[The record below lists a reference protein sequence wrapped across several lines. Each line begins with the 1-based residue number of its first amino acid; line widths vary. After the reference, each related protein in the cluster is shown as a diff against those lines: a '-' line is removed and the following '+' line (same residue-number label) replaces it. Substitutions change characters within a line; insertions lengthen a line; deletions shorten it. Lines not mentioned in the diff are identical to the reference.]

1 MAQHQR
7 IDNRGICKYWNKYEM
22 KKIGNSAELTFITS
36 KVSYHFAICATLT
49 VLQEQCKS
57 EVFIIY
63 KTLSSWHWPTQI
75 LAHFCYADSRGK
87 FQCVSGQGVQVKAT
101 MLAVTVANF
110 VNRQTTESMQ
120 QKPKK
125 KHDCKF
131 GGTFKRCTQLNFDF
145 VRRFR
150 AEICTYVNECA

>member
-63 KTLSSWHWPTQI
+63 KTLSS
-75 LAHFCYADSRGK
+75 
-87 FQCVSGQGVQVKAT
+87 
-101 MLAVTVANF
+101 
-110 VNRQTTESMQ
+110 
-120 QKPKK
+120 
-125 KHDCKF
+125 
-131 GGTFKRCTQLNFDF
+131 
-145 VRRFR
+145 
-150 AEICTYVNECA
+150 